1 MVSVVGQ
8 QAGKTL
14 VSHTTSNAR
23 SIALLELGTVPVQTM
38 FAHAHAENALM
49 TWFFRFLGLIL
60 MYAGFSMLFEFVV
73 TLLKVIPPLANVVEA
88 GTSIV
93 ALALTF
99 VVGLGTIAI
108 AWIVVR
114 PVIGIPLLLVALGVG
129 AYLLWNKRNKKTDS
143 QE

>member
-73 TLLKVIPPLANVVEA
+73 TLLKVIPPLANVVEV